1 MKATLTEKQ
10 IDDLTAW
17 ALAEVT
23 VGGVPKFKVRR
34 GEGTGDY
41 EAKDQLKIISRLTEK
56 ISGGKKPTFHIT
68 LRL

>member
-1 MKATLTEKQ
+1 MKATLTESQ
-10 IDDLTAW
+10 IDELTAW
-17 ALAEVT
+17 ALQELT
-23 VGGVPKFKVRR
+23 EGGVQKFKVRR

-41 EAKDQLKIISRLTEK
+41 EAKDQLKIISRLTAK